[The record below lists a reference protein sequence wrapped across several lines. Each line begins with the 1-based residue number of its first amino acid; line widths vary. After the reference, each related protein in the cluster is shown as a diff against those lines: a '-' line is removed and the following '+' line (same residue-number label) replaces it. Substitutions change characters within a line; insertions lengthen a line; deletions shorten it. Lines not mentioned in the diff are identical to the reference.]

1 MLALVVVL
9 VATNIVTVVA
19 FVVYLRRRTTQ
30 SAGETTPD
38 PRVAEMLAAAAA
50 ARAAGAGP
58 TAGGTRRIISIEI
71 LNPLELAGVR
81 GRVFGIAGSFVPHLT
96 RRIVYDQTVRQLREQ
111 LAAHHVVADVRVH
124 VLPADRGAAPV
135 ASQPIRLDVTMDEED
150 LLEPDP
156 AYDPPVQ

>member
-1 MLALVVVL
+1 VLALVIILVTTN
-9 VATNIVTVVA
+9 VATIVA
-19 FVVYLRRRTTQ
+19 FAVFMRRHTTD
-30 SAGETTPD
+30 SHGDSPHD
-38 PRVAEMLAAAAA
+38 PRVTELLAAASPNS
-50 ARAAGAGP
+50 AGSR
-58 TAGGTRRIISIEI
+58 TRRIISVEI

-124 VLPADRGAAPV
+124 VLPPDRGETSA

-150 LLEPDP
+150 VLEPDP